1 MKAIGKSSWQGSW
14 KTGNGTISTDTPAV
28 QGLAYSY
35 ETRFVEESGAS
46 PEELLAAAHAS
57 CFNQALAN
65 NFDMVGLQA
74 EDISTSVAVDFG
86 ISDAGL
92 PTIYGSHITVE
103 ARVPGIDAATFAD
116 RAQRAADGC
125 TISRIMNCEITLEAK
140 LLGPADG
147 ADAETVSA

>member
-1 MKAIGKSSWQGSW
+1 MKAVGESTWQGSW
-14 KTGNGTISTDTPAV
+14 KSGSGTISSATSAV
-28 QGLAYSY
+28 ENVAYSFG
-35 ETRFVEESGAS
+35 TRFVDEIGTS

-65 NFDMVGLQA
+65 NFEMVGFEA
-74 EDISTSVAVDFG
+74 DDITTVVAIDYG

-103 ARVPGIDAATFAD
+103 ARVPGIDEATFAD

-125 TISRIMNCEITLEAK
+125 TISRIMNCEITLDAV
-140 LLGPADG
+140 LRPA
-147 ADAETVSA
+147 ADSPASA